1 MIVFASGLT
10 LFPLVF
16 LITSNISCL
25 NTSTSVRKQ
34 ATYQH
39 SQTRSLLRL
48 RLLIPSSLGDDVTSS
63 TKRLPPGLPPWFFE
77 FWDCGIQISKN
88 QVWFEYRSIY
98 SQTDRTW
105 FCKGVTSYSEKLCNE
120 ANSETT
126 QTAFEPIVLIFQ
138 PRSLWKCRQYCECLL

>member
-1 MIVFASGLT
+1 MIVFASGLI

-48 RLLIPSSLGDDVTSS
+48 RLLIPSSLGDDATSS

-98 SQTDRTW
+98 SQTERTW
-105 FCKGVTSYSEKLCNE
+105 FCKGVTSYSKKLCNE

>member
-1 MIVFASGLT
+1 MIVFASGLI
-10 LFPLVF
+10 LFPLIF

-25 NTSTSVRKQ
+25 NASTLFKKQ

-39 SQTRSLLRL
+39 SQTRSLLWL
-48 RLLIPSSLGDDVTSS
+48 RLLIPSSLGDGATSS
-63 TKRLPPGLPPWFFE
+63 TKRLPPWLRPWFFE

-88 QVWFEYRSIY
+88 QVWFEYGSIY
-98 SQTDRTW
+98 SQTERTW
-105 FCKGVTSYSEKLCNE
+105 FCKGVTGYCEKLCNE

-138 PRSLWKCRQYCECLL
+138 SRSLWKCRQCCECLL